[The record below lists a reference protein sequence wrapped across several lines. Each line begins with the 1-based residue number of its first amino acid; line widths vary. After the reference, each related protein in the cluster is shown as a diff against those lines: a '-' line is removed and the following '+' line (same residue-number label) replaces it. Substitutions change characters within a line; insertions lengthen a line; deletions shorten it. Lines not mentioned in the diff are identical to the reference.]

1 MKILFVQPSAGFLM
15 RGTTYPVCRS
25 IMVTASYMKS
35 LGHEVMVHDRCVD
48 FRKAEKIFSSFR
60 PQLLMLYAPPTA
72 SVKDAIEGFV
82 RCT

>member
-35 LGHEVMVHDRCVD
+35 IGHNVKVFDRCID
-48 FRKAEKIFSSFR
+48 FSKAEKAFDDFS
-60 PQLLMLYAPPTA
+60 L
-72 SVKDAIEGFV
+72 
-82 RCT
+82 